1 MEQQAEGTNKQAEET
16 VEQTTQETEVS
27 ETESQETESETAEAT
42 EVESKEQAQ
51 EETTEEQTEE
61 EFVPWK
67 LKVEG
72 EEIEVKTKDELTA
85 LAQKG
90 LHYTKKMQT
99 FAEAEKARASEQQF
113 NQSLQNNPKVF
124 EMLVAQNLGTDP
136 SLIFR
141 TPMPPNESLKDYD
154 PVGYGRDVARYEN
167 EVRQKQLIEQTVPL
181 VIRGQVDATNN
192 VVFQRGTIANEL
204 TDAQSSEV
212 RQFVQNNLR
221 PNQMGM
227 YSDEQV
233 KMAVSYLY
241 GSQKAEKEKLKTS
254 EKFNEKLKQLSKQ
267 SPGKTASQRSSKE
280 KESTEAAYLK
290 YVEES
295 SDNK

>member
-1 MEQQAEGTNKQAEET
+1 MEQQAEETKEQAQET
-16 VEQTTQETEVS
+16 VEETTQETEVS
-27 ETESQETESETAEAT
+27 ETESQETKSETAE
-42 EVESKEQAQ
+42 VQSKEQAQ
-51 EETTEEQTEE
+51 EEATEEQTEE

-136 SLIFR
+136 SLVFR
-141 TPMPPNESLKDYD
+141 TPMPPNESLKEFD
-154 PVGYGRDVARYEN
+154 PIGYGRDVARYEN
-167 EVRQKQLIEQTVPL
+167 EVRQKQLIDQTVPL

-241 GSQKAEKEKLKTS
+241 GSQKAEKEKLKSS
-254 EKFNEKLKQLSKQ
+254 ENFNKKLKQLSKD
-267 SPGKTASQRSSKE
+267 SPGKTTSQRSSKE
-280 KESTEAAYLK
+280 KESSEAAYLR